1 MRLKYDLAK
10 ILERYVLISYSRIT
24 QSQLPEGLFK
34 YDLRSGGELEF
45 ATLEKSVFVNHS
57 ASIICSEPFELGNKG
72 YIEFFSPDAVEF
84 CEKKISIHKYIKKS
98 KKRKGTPCAL

>member
-10 ILERYVLISYSRIT
+10 ILERYVLISYSRIK

-45 ATLEKSVFVNHS
+45 ATLEKSVFVKYPLIKSSYFHYKKLS
-57 ASIICSEPFELGNKG
+57 SEKNRENALLINGML
-72 YIEFFSPDAVEF
+72 
-84 CEKKISIHKYIKKS
+84 IK
-98 KKRKGTPCAL
+98 C